1 MKSKF
6 VFSSAAIIAASH
18 VGFAAAYIFSGGS
31 DLSVPEN
38 YLLSDGASSFVSI
51 NSYYHDGNSG
61 FVLPSGN
68 LTKSETLPASYNWLG
83 IGDYSGAEVES
94 SPTDLRLSS
103 SNLIDMGGWYGG
115 SRLQTVYAYGSG
127 KNAVLSLGSADS
139 TDESVTYYTA
149 ALRVIMEDDSTSLAI
164 VRAPEASQ
172 KVFSVNADN
181 PIDIRSGTV
190 IIGSSETGALD
201 SVIDEI
207 RLMGGATL
215 NTYVKKIGDGGKSKN
230 ISVAGVFN
238 FRVAEISE
246 DGALLSFGGGCSTQ
260 GGIINFDFT
269 DFNLDGG
276 EYDLIRADAGFSL
289 NGSPEDLSMDFGIIG
304 LDPECYTLAFA
315 DSGTVLR
322 LGVVP
327 EPAAFAAVLGAAAL
341 ALAGRRAK
349 RR

>member
-6 VFSSAAIIAASH
+6 VFSFAAIIAASSA
-18 VGFAAAYIFSGGS
+18 GIAAPYILGGS

-38 YLLSDGASSFVSI
+38 YLLSDGSSLFVAI

-201 SVIDEI
+201 SVIGEI

-246 DGALLSFGGGCSTQ
+246 DGALLSFG
-260 GGIINFDFT
+260 
-269 DFNLDGG
+269 
-276 EYDLIRADAGFSL
+276 
-289 NGSPEDLSMDFGIIG
+289 
-304 LDPECYTLAFA
+304 
-315 DSGTVLR
+315 
-322 LGVVP
+322 
-327 EPAAFAAVLGAAAL
+327 AAVPH
-341 ALAGRRAK
+341 RAEL
-349 RR
+349 